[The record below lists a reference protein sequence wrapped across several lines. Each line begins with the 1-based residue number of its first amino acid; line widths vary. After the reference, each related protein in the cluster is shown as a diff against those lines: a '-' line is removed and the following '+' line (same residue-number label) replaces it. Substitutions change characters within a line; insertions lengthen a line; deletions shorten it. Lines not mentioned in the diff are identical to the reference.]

1 MPGRIAAEGAR
12 MIYKIMSTAEW
23 TDAQRSRVF
32 LGSAAD
38 RLDGF
43 IHLSD
48 VSQVRQ
54 TAARYFAGQDGLR
67 LVSVSPDT
75 LDIRWE
81 PSRGGALF
89 PHLYGP
95 LPLSA
100 VRAVHVLRLDAA
112 GVHGFPADLA

>member
-1 MPGRIAAEGAR
+1 
-12 MIYKIMSTAEW
+12 MIYKIMSAAEW

-48 VSQVRQ
+48 RSQVREA
-54 TAARYFAGQDGLR
+54 AARHFAGQDLR

-81 PSRGGALF
+81 PSRSGALF

-100 VRAVHVLRLDAA
+100 VHALLLDAA
-112 GVHGFPADLA
+112 GVHGFPADLE